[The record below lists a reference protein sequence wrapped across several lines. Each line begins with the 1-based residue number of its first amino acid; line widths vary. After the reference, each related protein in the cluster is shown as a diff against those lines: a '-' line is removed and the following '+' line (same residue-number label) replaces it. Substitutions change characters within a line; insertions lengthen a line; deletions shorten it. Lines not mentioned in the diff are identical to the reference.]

1 MKIKNTLLIFILLS
15 LSNLYSQEIY
25 IKTGRNTT
33 KFDFSSPN
41 NNPEI
46 SYRSGFGEF
55 YEIGYLFNLKNQK
68 LTYSIALTYN
78 EWNASASYL
87 SNNYN
92 WQTNYLGIQQIG
104 SYQLYKSTDI
114 EVMILGGVNT
124 ATIVSGDQFINT
136 SYYDIKNNLEFSGIV
151 IQPLLGASLKYFISK
166 KISLS
171 VGYAFST
178 AYNLSN
184 RTDEKV
190 IVKNSQFQ
198 FGIHIPIWKSNS
210 NINSFSNL
218 TSQN

>member
-1 MKIKNTLLIFILLS
+1 MMIKKTLLIFLL
-15 LSNLYSQEIY
+15 LGFSNLYSQEIY
-25 IKTGRNTT
+25 LKTGKNTT

-46 SYRSGFGEF
+46 SYRSGSGEF

-87 SNNYN
+87 GNNYN
-92 WQTNYLGIQQIG
+92 WETNYLGIQQIG
-104 SYQLYKSTDI
+104 SYQLYKSTGI
-114 EVMILGGVNT
+114 EVIILGGVNT

-136 SYYDIKNNLEFSGIV
+136 SYFDIKNDVEFSGIV
-151 IQPLLGASLKYFISK
+151 IQPLLGASLKYFISE

-171 VGYAFST
+171 LGYNFST

-184 RTDEKV
+184 STDEKL
-190 IVKNSQFQ
+190 IIKNSQFQ

-210 NINSFSNL
+210 NMNTSSNL
-218 TSQN
+218 TSPN